1 MNRLDWKTFIKGIYQ
16 KPHFARRM
24 IWCFLA
30 VVVMGFCISWLNA
43 IELGTDPCSVMNF
56 GVSERLGMTFG
67 NWQALLNVCLFMV
80 VIWKDKS
87 KIGFGTLFN
96 MFIVGYSCDFMTWIR
111 ERFLGELSLDALW
124 LRVIIMV
131 VMLAIF
137 VFAVAVYMSV
147 DLGTAPYDALPFIIA
162 GAQKKLSFKTV
173 RILWDCAVTLI
184 GYLCGGT
191 VGIVTV
197 IMAFTIGPIAALV
210 GKHIKK
216 YIE

>member
-1 MNRLDWKTFIKGIYQ
+1 MKSVNWKSFIRGTYQ

-24 IWCFLA
+24 IWCFFA

-56 GVSERLGMTFG
+56 GISNLLGMTFG
-67 NWQALLNVCLFMV
+67 NWQALLNVCLFIV

-96 MFIVGYSCDFMTWIR
+96 MFVVGYSCDFMTWIR
-111 ERFLGELSLDALW
+111 ERFLGELSLDVLW
-124 LRVIIMV
+124 VRLLIMV
-131 VMLAIF
+131 VMLLFF
-137 VFAVAVYMSV
+137 VFAVAVYLSV

-162 GAQKKLSFKTV
+162 EHQKKLSFKAV
-173 RILWDCAVTLI
+173 RIIWDCEVTLV
-184 GYLCGGT
+184 GFLCGGT

-197 IMAFTIGPIAALV
+197 IMAFTIGPMAAYV